1 MPQTP
6 MPQTMS
12 KPTPKLMS
20 TPKAVSKSPPPP
32 AAPLNAGRIPL
43 GLKLAFSAF
52 MAVLVPVYWAN
63 YGPAN
68 FFYFCD
74 LALLITLVGVW
85 REDALLISMPAVGI
99 LAPQA
104 IWIADYLGHFVGMPL
119 NGMTDYMFKSSSSLF
134 LRGLSLFHGWL
145 PVMLVYLV
153 YRVGYDRRAL
163 KAWTGLAWVVLL
175 ICYFVLPGPNPNPG
189 NAAVNVNYVFGMSDT
204 AAQTW
209 MHPRLWLATLMIGA
223 PLVLFAPVH
232 FILAKWKSIR

>member
-1 MPQTP
+1 
-6 MPQTMS
+6 MS
-12 KPTPKLMS
+12 H
-20 TPKAVSKSPPPP
+20 SKSLREAKLPTEPLSAF
-32 AAPLNAGRIPL
+32 AAFSAGRIPL
-43 GLKLAFSAF
+43 GLKLAFTAF
-52 MAVLVPVYWAN
+52 MAVLVPVYWTN

-74 LALLITLVGVW
+74 IALLITLVGVW

-99 LAPQA
+99 LAPQVL
-104 IWIADYLGHFVGMPL
+104 WIADYLGHFVGMPI

-145 PVMLVYLV
+145 PIMLLYLV
-153 YRVGYDRRAL
+153 YRVGYDRRAF
-163 KAWTGLAWVVLL
+163 KAWTVLAWIVML

-209 MHPRLWLATLMIGA
+209 MHPRLWLAALMVGM
-223 PLVLFAPVH
+223 PVVLFAPVH
-232 FILAKWKSIR
+232 YLLGKWKTVGKA